1 MIILKSLIHDNASN
15 WLEATWVDRI
25 PLPNVDVPESFGPT
39 TRGEDG
45 SIVPGELIPAHT
57 VKGGVQDTV
66 IKCHSYADVQMQMFR
81 DDAAQMGTDLTEHEA
96 LIALVESR
104 IVPYVAPP
112 APVPTSI
119 SPRQIRQ
126 ALTRKGLRAAVEAA
140 VAAGDQDI
148 KDWWEFSTVCERN
161 NEHVISMAT
170 ALGVTDAQL
179 DDLWTLGA
187 TL

>member
-1 MIILKSLIHDNASN
+1 MIVLKQVIHYADTNTV
-15 WLEATWVDRI
+15 EATWVDRI
-25 PLPNVDVPESFGPT
+25 HLPDVDVPESFGPT

-45 SIVPGELIPAHT
+45 SIIPGELIPAHV
-57 VKGGVQDTV
+57 VKGGVQDAV
-66 IKCHSYADVQMQMFR
+66 IKCHSYADVQMDMLR
-81 DDAAQMGTDLTEHEA
+81 ADAKELGTDLTEHQA

-104 IVPYVAPP
+104 IVPYMPEPTPIP
-112 APVPTSI
+112 ASI

-126 ALTRKGLRAAVEAA
+126 ALTRKGLRSAVEAA
-140 VAAGDQDI
+140 VAASSQDI
-148 KDWWEFSTVCERN
+148 KDWWEFSTVCERD